1 MRPSGRTRS
10 VFELRRLPLTLG
22 RRQRERTKQWAEKY
36 GKTHMVA
43 GSVWISH
50 SVVER
55 TAAAAR
61 HHPHANLSTSD
72 DPPRNSAHRT
82 SNASTDEV
90 DPRSTSQANEV
101 SKRPKQLCLQRRD
114 STSLHGRTEE
124 SDGNTKALR

>member
-61 HHPHANLSTSD
+61 GGSGGWVRERGRYPCVL
-72 DPPRNSAHRT
+72 
-82 SNASTDEV
+82 DER
-90 DPRSTSQANEV
+90 RS
-101 SKRPKQLCLQRRD
+101 
-114 STSLHGRTEE
+114 
-124 SDGNTKALR
+124 SDGREHNIDGKTTANNENFERRRNANTA